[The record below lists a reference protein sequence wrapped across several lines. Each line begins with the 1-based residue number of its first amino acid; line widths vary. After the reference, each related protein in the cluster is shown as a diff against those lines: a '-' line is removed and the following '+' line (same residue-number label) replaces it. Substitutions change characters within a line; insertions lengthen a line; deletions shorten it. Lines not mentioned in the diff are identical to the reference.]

1 MDIHGYPY
9 PWISMDIH
17 RKSVDMDMDMDVK
30 FHIHGNPG
38 ELYCSR
44 RTCEYGLSV
53 SDDGRVSTDD
63 TPPHRPTGPRSMGP
77 KVWALSSL
85 SCILCC
91 LYDVY
96 DGGRQYLVV
105 VGYLQ
110 SVPPVIA
117 DIFQQ
122 DYISVEGRPPAR
134 IFNYARVTLT
144 LIYDLDLDKLKM
156 HDAHQNEISVS
167 MISHVKSRNTTD
179 VQM

>member
-1 MDIHGYPY
+1 MHLT
-9 PWISMDIH
+9 M
-17 RKSVDMDMDMDVK
+17 
-30 FHIHGNPG
+30 
-38 ELYCSR
+38 
-44 RTCEYGLSV
+44 
-53 SDDGRVSTDD
+53 
-63 TPPHRPTGPRSMGP
+63 
-77 KVWALSSL
+77 A
-85 SCILCC
+85 
-91 LYDVY
+91 
-96 DGGRQYLVV
+96 GGRQYLVV